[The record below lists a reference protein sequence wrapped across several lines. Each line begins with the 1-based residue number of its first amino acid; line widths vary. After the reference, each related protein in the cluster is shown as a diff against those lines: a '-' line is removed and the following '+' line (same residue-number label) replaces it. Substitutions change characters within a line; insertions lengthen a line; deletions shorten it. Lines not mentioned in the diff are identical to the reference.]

1 MNTHEH
7 HALTQILELWCDD
20 YWDSPLKETLAGS
33 EICGPYDHEDPSLEF
48 RAQKLRSA
56 PTDRNYWKLSE
67 DGKIRGKSECGCENE
82 TCVPFTAYMKD
93 TGADGDGL
101 KEGKSQYVLM
111 FGSHALKGE
120 DYDTDEEMDKG
131 KDGDKDEDGDVDTDD
146 DEDEGPCQFFLVAA
160 EEDLVEDEGRLFL
173 PELTGEERR
182 AMLARVIKEGP
193 YDTSWGL
200 RGYKFADTDVL
211 GIVKRLEGN
220 TTVTELNISSNSF
233 TDAGLQEIAKMMEGN
248 STIVRMNLSGAPC
261 LLVSRTHR

>member
-1 MNTHEH
+1 M
-7 HALTQILELWCDD
+7 
-20 YWDSPLKETLAGS
+20 AGKG
-33 EICGPYDHEDPSLEF
+33 IWGPYDHEEPSLQD

-56 PTDRNYWKLSE
+56 PTDRNYWKLSD
-67 DGKIRGKSECGCENE
+67 DGKIRGKVECGCDYGAAI
-82 TCVPFTAYMKD
+82 CRSFTAYMKD
-93 TGADGDGL
+93 TGPDGHGL
-101 KEGKSQYVLM
+101 KEGKSRYVLM
-111 FGSHALKGE
+111 VEFHSAKLDGDG
-120 DYDTDEEMDKG
+120 DDGGDDDR
-131 KDGDKDEDGDVDTDD
+131 DGDKEGKDEDKDKDGNEEESLGGFV
-146 DEDEGPCQFFLVAA
+146 LVAA

-211 GIVKRLEGN
+211 AIAKRLEGN
-220 TTVTELNISSNSF
+220 TTVTELNMSSNSF